1 MAYSSL
7 ALALRLLTIC
17 STAVA
22 LPMSGALQVGHWLT
36 CRGYKGQYYRD
47 TATSGRSWQAS
58 QSRWPAWHCQIL
70 PIISWPGN
78 S

>member
-36 CRGYKGQYYRD
+36 YRGYKQR
-47 TATSGRSWQAS
+47 TW
-58 QSRWPAWHCQIL
+58 L
-70 PIISWPGN
+70 
-78 S
+78 

>member
-36 CRGYKGQYYRD
+36 CRGYKGQCYID
-47 TATSGRSWQAS
+47 TGHLRPVVAGVTE
-58 QSRWPAWHCQIL
+58 
-70 PIISWPGN
+70 
-78 S
+78 